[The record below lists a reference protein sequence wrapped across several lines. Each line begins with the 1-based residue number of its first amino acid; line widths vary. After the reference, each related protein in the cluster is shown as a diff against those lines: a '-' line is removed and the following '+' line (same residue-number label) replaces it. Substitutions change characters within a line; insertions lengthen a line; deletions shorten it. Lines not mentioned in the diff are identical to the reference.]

1 MVEVGIH
8 SIKNRTLYRKI
19 ARVFAECFLCL
30 GCLTTEY
37 ILEVVVADQCSV
49 FFGAESFIM
58 IQDKRDAQEHS
69 GRTRGYTAMQLYPL
83 IPLINVLNHG
93 VNISLR

>member
-19 ARVFAECFLCL
+19 ARVFAECLLFL

-49 FFGAESFIM
+49 FFGAKRYDTRTLGKNRRLYCRTTLSFN
-58 IQDKRDAQEHS
+58 
-69 GRTRGYTAMQLYPL
+69 PF
-83 IPLINVLNHG
+83 N
-93 VNISLR
+93 

>member
-37 ILEVVVADQCSV
+37 ILEVVVANQCSV
-49 FFGAESFIM
+49 FFGAERYKNTREEQEAILPYNFI
-58 IQDKRDAQEHS
+58 
-69 GRTRGYTAMQLYPL
+69 L
-83 IPLINVLNHG
+83 
-93 VNISLR
+93 

>member
-1 MVEVGIH
+1 MVEVGIR

-49 FFGAESFIM
+49 FFGAESFIIM
-58 IQDKRDAQEHS
+58 QEQS

-83 IPLINVLNHG
+83 IPLINVLNHR

>member
-30 GCLTTEY
+30 ACLTTEY

-58 IQDKRDAQEHS
+58 IQEHS

-83 IPLINVLNHG
+83 IPLINVLNHR

>member
-37 ILEVVVADQCSV
+37 ILKVVVADQCRIL
-49 FFGAESFIM
+49 FGAKRFI
-58 IQDKRDAQEHS
+58 IQEHS
-69 GRTRGYTAMQLYPL
+69 GRTRGYIAIQPYPL
-83 IPLINVLNHG
+83 IPLINVLNHR
-93 VNISLR
+93 VNIILR